1 MSSLILKEEKIEK
14 IEKKEFNLSDIT
26 SSDFIH
32 NSLFDKEILYII
44 KNVGHDGYDRDGP
57 KSNIIDLDII
67 IKDEDNEYIF
77 LNYHKEN
84 WFCGGNND
92 NEYSLYYSC
101 ILSKVES
108 FYDLNKFNIYLKQSY
123 VDPDF
128 VEKYNIKR
136 EEVTIIESLP
146 ETRLK
151 RLLPFYINSEYLKS
165 VIKNSHVVCLAIKQ
179 EIGPLYTTKY
189 SQWYYY
195 AILFTKEATSN
206 GCIDYISSI
215 YFLDHVISCSE
226 KKDFVLKEQFK
237 LSEISDIESL
247 FKYFIMNIDKIF
259 LTNNFKTSLNS
270 EKKIILENLAKNKT
284 LINEEYIDALLEKA
298 SQLSCEII

>member
-1 MSSLILKEEKIEK
+1 MSALLEDNSI
-14 IEKKEFNLSDIT
+14 KKEFNLCDYT
-26 SSDFIH
+26 SSDLIH
-32 NSLFDKEILYII
+32 NELFDQKILYIN
-44 KNVGHDGYDRDGP
+44 KNIGHDGYDSDGP

-67 IKDEDNEYIF
+67 IKDEENEYIF

-84 WFCGGNND
+84 WFCGNNND
-92 NEYSLYYSC
+92 NEYNLGNSC

-108 FYDLNKFNIYLKQSY
+108 FYDLNKFNIYLKQPY

-136 EEVTIIESLP
+136 EEVKIIEALP

-165 VIKNSHVVCLAIKQ
+165 IIKNSNVICLAVK
-179 EIGPLYTTKY
+179 EEKGPLYTTKY

-195 AILFTKEATSN
+195 AIFVTKEATISDSSKF
-206 GCIDYISSI
+206 DYISTI
-215 YFLDHVISCSE
+215 YFLDHVLCPSE

-237 LSEISDIESL
+237 LSEISDSESL
-247 FKYFIMNIDKIF
+247 FKYFIMNIDKKF
-259 LTNNFKTSLNS
+259 LTNNFKTTLNS
-270 EKKIILENLAKNKT
+270 EKNIILDNLAKNKS
-284 LINEEYIDALLEKA
+284 LMNAEYIDALLEKA
-298 SQLSCEII
+298 YQV